1 MVRHEKKT
9 DRAEHLAAL
18 TEIEGALK
26 EQERESEAMAA
37 MQSTSTT
44 SADDGVQR
52 REVGMD
58 GLHPDRQKHL
68 RLCVHSCSLSYEN
81 HRNLCFHYV
90 GWMIMAMVLPTL
102 LPHVTP
108 VR

>member
-26 EQERESEAMAA
+26 EQERESDAKAE

-44 SADDGVQR
+44 CADDGVQR
-52 REVGMD
+52 TDTEVAAERSGD
-58 GLHPDRQKHL
+58 G
-68 RLCVHSCSLSYEN
+68 
-81 HRNLCFHYV
+81 
-90 GWMIMAMVLPTL
+90 W
-102 LPHVTP
+102 VTP
-108 VR
+108 